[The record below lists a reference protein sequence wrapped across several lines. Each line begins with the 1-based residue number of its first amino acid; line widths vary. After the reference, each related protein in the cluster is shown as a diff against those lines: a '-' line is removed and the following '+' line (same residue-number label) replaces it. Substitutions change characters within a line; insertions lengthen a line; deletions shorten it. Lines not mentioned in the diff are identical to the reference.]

1 MFWRGCTSRSEKG
14 LELSLLCVVD
24 VIVTTAF
31 ALKAF
36 QTLDQAGKSRIDL
49 YAEQVISLAGQL
61 ISMGVT
67 YLAVDAYY
75 FKDRFV
81 SPVTASGLHVV
92 GKLRRDAHLLWLYAG
107 EYSGRGR
114 PKMYDGKVCID
125 NDLHRFAYVG
135 ALEKGVEVHAV
146 TVYSKCLKCPI
157 KVVMLRS
164 QRAHKVAVALLYS
177 TDTELEP
184 MKLVAYYKA
193 RFQIEFIFRD
203 AKQYAGLMDCQSCSK
218 EAIHTHINA
227 SFAALNV
234 LKLEDREDKGI
245 DEETVISIASW
256 KRRKF
261 NEHLVCRVFEDLGL
275 SMNNEK
281 VSNTFRRL
289 SNYGAIAA

>member
-1 MFWRGCTSRSEKG
+1 M
-14 LELSLLCVVD
+14 
-24 VIVTTAF
+24 
-31 ALKAF
+31 
-36 QTLDQAGKSRIDL
+36 
-49 YAEQVISLAGQL
+49 
-61 ISMGVT
+61 SMGIT

-75 FKDRFV
+75 FKDKFV

-107 EYSGRGR
+107 EYSGRVR
-114 PKMYDGKVCID
+114 PKVYDGKVSIN

-135 ALEKGVEVHAV
+135 TLEKDVKIHAA
-146 TVYSKCLKCPI
+146 TVYSKCLKRQI

-164 QRAHKVAVALLYS
+164 QRAHKVSIALLYS
-177 TDTELEP
+177 TDTELDS
-184 MKLVAYYKA
+184 MKIVAYYKA

-203 AKQYAGLMDCQSCSK
+203 AKQYTGLMDCQSCSK

-227 SFAALNV
+227 SFAALNA
-234 LKLEDREDKGI
+234 LKLEDREAKGI

-275 SMNNEK
+275 SMNDEK
-281 VSNTFRRL
+281 VSNTFQRL